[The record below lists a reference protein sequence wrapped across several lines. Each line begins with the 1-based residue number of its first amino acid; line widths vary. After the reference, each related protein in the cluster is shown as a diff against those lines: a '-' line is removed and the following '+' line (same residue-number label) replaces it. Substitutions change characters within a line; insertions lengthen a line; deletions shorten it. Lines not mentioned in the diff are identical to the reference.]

1 VPAELD
7 WVVFDLNGTLLDP
20 AALSAVLPPP
30 CHDERT
36 GVDLLDATVHQS
48 MVDTLAGQHRP
59 FAEYLRASVRQVLD
73 VAGLAEDQHV
83 EAVVAAASRMPAFP
97 EVPGALAALSEAGL
111 RLAAVTNSTTATAE
125 SCLEFAGIRGHFE
138 VVTGSDYPRAYKP
151 APQVYRTGLERIG
164 TAPPRACMVA
174 AHGWDVHGAKAVG
187 MRTGWVAR
195 KERALLGTVS
205 EPDFR
210 GGDVAEVCR
219 KIAAWS
225 ITWR

>member
-1 VPAELD
+1 MPADFD

-59 FAEYLRASVRQVLD
+59 FGEYLRAAVRQVLEVRGIGD
-73 VAGLAEDQHV
+73 AERYA
-83 EAVVAAASRMPAFP
+83 EAAVGAASRLPAFP
-97 EVPGALAALSEAGL
+97 EVAGALRTLAGAGFH
-111 RLAAVTNSTTATAE
+111 LAAITNSTTATAE
-125 SCLEFAGIRGHFE
+125 SCLEFAGIRAHFE
-138 VVTGSDYPRAYKP
+138 VVTGSDYPRSYKP
-151 APQVYRTGLERIG
+151 SPQVYRTGLERIG
-164 TAPPRACMVA
+164 TSAPRACMVA
-174 AHGWDVHGAKAVG
+174 AHGWDLHGAKAVG

-195 KERALLGTVS
+195 KEGALLSTVS

-210 GGDVAEVCR
+210 GTDVAEVCR
-219 KIAAWS
+219 QIAG
-225 ITWR
+225 